1 MTSISPLHEINEIS
15 KVKSIEKKQSI
26 TMKELPL
33 DSKKIFLYLYFG
45 QKILSKLLLSS
56 LQNSK

>member
-15 KVKSIEKKQSI
+15 KVKPIEKKQSI

-33 DSKKIFLYLYFG
+33 DSKKIFLLLYFG
-45 QKILSKLLLSS
+45 QKILSKLLLCNI
-56 LQNSK
+56 QK